1 MSNLILNTD
10 SYKQSHFLQY
20 PDRTQKVF
28 SYIESRGGEY
38 PETVFFGLQMF
49 VKEYLLKPITAA
61 DIDEAEEVSLA
72 HGMPFNRNGWEVVL
86 NKYHGFLPIKIRAI
100 PEGTV
105 IPTHNALVT
114 VENTGDDDTAF
125 LTCFIETA
133 LLRAIWYPTTVA
145 TISHNIKKIIAHY
158 LSETGDIAGL
168 PFKLHDFGARGVSS
182 KESAGIGGLAH
193 LVNFMGTDT
202 MEALLYA
209 RRYYGEKMAGFSI
222 PAAEHSTITSWGKEH
237 EKDAYENMI
246 NKFSGQGK
254 IYAVVSDSY
263 DIYNAITNIWG
274 GSLKKKVLE
283 SGGTLVVRPDSG
295 NPAEVVLE
303 CAMRLKQT
311 FGGKLNV
318 KGFFVLNP
326 AVRIIQG
333 DGINEKSIKEI
344 LETFTKN
351 GFSADNVAF
360 GMGGALLQHM
370 NRDTLKF
377 AMKCSAVRIDYHYRD
392 VFKNP
397 VTDPGK
403 KSKKG
408 VLSTI
413 RYEDNKFDTI
423 NTLDTNFQ
431 IGDEEIM
438 RDVYCNGKLLVDDT
452 LAVIRLRAAE

>member
-20 PDRTQKVF
+20 PPRTQKVF

-38 PETVFFGLQMF
+38 PETVFFGIQMF

-61 DIDEAEEVSLA
+61 DIDEAEEVSTA
-72 HGMPFNRNGWEVVL
+72 HGLPFNRKGWECVL
-86 NKYHGFLPIKIRAI
+86 NEHGGFLPIKICAI

-105 IPTHNALVT
+105 VPTHNVLVT
-114 VENTGDDDTAF
+114 VENSGGEDTAF

-145 TISHNIKKIIAHY
+145 TVSYRIKQIIRKY
-158 LSETGDIAGL
+158 LLETGDIAGL

-202 MEALLYA
+202 MEALMYA
-209 RRYYGEKMAGFSI
+209 RKYYNEPMAGYSI

-237 EKDAYENMI
+237 EKDAYENML
-246 NKFSGQGK
+246 NNFASKGK
-254 IYAVVSDSY
+254 IVAVVSDSY
-263 DIYNAITNIWG
+263 DIYNAVTNIWG
-274 GSLKKKVLE
+274 GELKKKILE
-283 SGGTLVVRPDSG
+283 SGATVVIRPDSG
-295 NPAEVVLE
+295 KPSEVVLE
-303 CAMRLKQT
+303 VAMRLKQV

-333 DGINEKSIKEI
+333 DGINEESIKEI
-344 LETFTKN
+344 LETLKAN
-351 GFSADNVAF
+351 QFSADNIAF

-377 AMKCSAVRIDYHYRD
+377 AMKCSAVMIDYHYRD

-397 VTDPGK
+397 VTDSGK
-403 KSKKG
+403 QSKKG
-408 VLSTI
+408 CLTLVK
-413 RYEDNKFDTI
+413 EDGKYRTVNYLLEPCT
-423 NTLDTNFQ
+423 TGLLQ
-431 IGDEEIM
+431 C
-438 RDVYCNGKLLVDDT
+438 VYGNGKLLVDES
-452 LAVIRLRAAE
+452 LATIRQRSVS

>member
-20 PDRTQKVF
+20 PPRTQKVF

-38 PETVFFGLQMF
+38 PETVFFGIQMF

-61 DIDEAEEVSLA
+61 DIDEAEEVSTA
-72 HGMPFNRNGWEVVL
+72 HGLPFNRKGWECVL
-86 NKYHGFLPIKIRAI
+86 NEHGGFLPIKICAI

-105 IPTHNALVT
+105 VPTHNVLVT
-114 VENTGDDDTAF
+114 VENSGGEDTAF

-145 TISHNIKKIIAHY
+145 TVSYRIKQIIRKY
-158 LSETGDIAGL
+158 LLETGDIAGL

-202 MEALLYA
+202 MEALMYA
-209 RRYYGEKMAGFSI
+209 RKYYNEPMAGYSI

-237 EKDAYENMI
+237 EKDAYENML
-246 NKFSGQGK
+246 NNFASKGK
-254 IYAVVSDSY
+254 IVAVVSDSY
-263 DIYNAITNIWG
+263 DIYNAVTNIWG
-274 GSLKKKVLE
+274 GELKKKILE
-283 SGGTLVVRPDSG
+283 SGATIVIRPDSG
-295 NPAEVVLE
+295 KPSEVVLE
-303 CAMRLKQT
+303 VAMRLKQV

-333 DGINEKSIKEI
+333 DGINEESIKEI
-344 LETFTKN
+344 LETLKAN
-351 GFSADNVAF
+351 QFSADNIAF

-377 AMKCSAVRIDYHYRD
+377 AMKCSAVMIDYHYRD

-397 VTDPGK
+397 VTDTGK
-403 KSKKG
+403 QSKKG
-408 VLSTI
+408 CLTLVK
-413 RYEDNKFDTI
+413 EDGKYRTVNYLLEPCTTGLLKC
-423 NTLDTNFQ
+423 
-431 IGDEEIM
+431 
-438 RDVYCNGKLLVDDT
+438 VYGNGKLYVDES
-452 LAVIRLRAAE
+452 LATIRQRSVS